1 MTVPMR
7 VHANPSPLP
16 KEAPAALESIPEGAW
31 EYEVD
36 FDELTPPARTTPGIA
51 PAAKALPP
59 DKQKHFDV
67 GFALGRYLGP
77 VGLILSIVLGAGK
90 EAFDFVTRTGT
101 PELADFTVTVR
112 GGWQGLLSRF
122 A

>member
-7 VHANPSPLP
+7 VNANPPLVP
-16 KEAPAALESIPEGAW
+16 KEAPATLESVPEDDW
-31 EYEVD
+31 EFEVVL
-36 FDELTPPARTTPGIA
+36 EEPGPPARTTPSIA
-51 PAAKALPP
+51 PAPAALAP

-77 VGLILSIVLGAGK
+77 VGLILSVVLGAGK

-101 PELADFTVTVR
+101 PEVADFTVTVR
-112 GGWQGLLSRF
+112 GGWQGMLSRF
-122 A
+122 V